1 MSLESDNKQYDSLHA
16 KYEVRALRLILKE
29 FKRLFAQ
36 IPFDNL
42 SLDETI
48 STAIVEMNLALN
60 EKSLEEVLF
69 KIHYTIGLEFG
80 RLTSRKFRLENPI
93 QIKAFRPISAFEKEF
108 QEHLLEYFRIY
119 GGRQI
124 KTLTKTATKAVIIEL
139 RKGAK
144 LGETEE
150 QMRDRLLK
158 RVNRKDFYEFQ
169 ALRIARTETTIAMN
183 SAHEVAM
190 LGTGAKLDKV
200 WISRRDGRERDSHHA
215 AHKQQIAQD
224 KLFLVGVSR
233 MGYPGDRT
241 HGAPAEEVV
250 NCRCRLEYKPKRSTA
265 GRMEFNDEQDIQD
278 ELLRIRGR
286 GGR

>member
-48 STAIVEMNLALN
+48 STAVVEMNLALN
-60 EKSLEEVLF
+60 EKSLEAVLYR
-69 KIHYTIGLEFG
+69 IHYTIGLEFG
-80 RLTSRKFRLENPI
+80 RLTSRKFRRENPI

-144 LGETEE
+144 LGETEA

-158 RVNRKDFYEFQ
+158 RVNRKDFYSWQ
-169 ALRIARTETTIAMN
+169 AARIARTEATVAMN
-183 SAHEVAM
+183 NAQDLAM
-190 LGTGAKLDKV
+190 ISSGAEMDKI
-200 WISRRDGRERDSHHA
+200 WITRMDGRERESHNVA
-215 AHKQQIAQD
+215 NKQKVTQ
-224 KLFLVGVSR
+224 KGLFLVGGSK
-233 MGYPGDRT
+233 MKFPGDRT
-241 HGAPAEEVV
+241 HGAKANLIV
-250 NCRCRLEYKPKRSTA
+250 NCRCSCRYVAKRNGSGRLQ
-265 GRMEFNDEQDIQD
+265 FNDEEEIQ
-278 ELLRIRGR
+278 EALRQRLR
-286 GGR
+286 NNS

>member
-1 MSLESDNKQYDSLHA
+1 MSLESDNKQYDSLHE

-42 SLDETI
+42 SLDETV
-48 STAIVEMNLALN
+48 STAIVEMNLVLN

-80 RLTSRKFRLENPI
+80 RLTSRKFRRENPI

-124 KTLTKTATKAVIIEL
+124 KTLTKTAAKAVIIEL

-144 LGETEE
+144 LGETEA

-158 RVNRKDFYEFQ
+158 RVNRKDFYSWQ
-169 ALRIARTETTIAMN
+169 ATRIARTETTVAMN
-183 SAHEVAM
+183 NAQDLAM
-190 LGTGAKLDKV
+190 ISSGAEMDKI
-200 WISRRDGRERDSHHA
+200 WITRMDGRERESHNVA
-215 AHKQQIAQD
+215 NKQKVTQ
-224 KLFLVGVSR
+224 KGLFLVGGSK
-233 MGYPGDRT
+233 MKFPGDRT
-241 HGAPAEEVV
+241 NGAPAKEII
-250 NCRCRLEYKPKRSTA
+250 NCRCRTEYKAKRNGS
-265 GRMEFNDEQDIQD
+265 GRLQFNDEAEIQ
-278 ELLRIRGR
+278 EALRQRLR
-286 GGR
+286 NNS

>member
-42 SLDETI
+42 SLDEKV

-60 EKSLEEVLF
+60 EKILEEVLF

-80 RLTSRKFRLENPI
+80 RLTSRKFRRENPI
-93 QIKAFRPISAFEKEF
+93 QIKSFRPISAFEKEF
-108 QEHLLEYFRIY
+108 QEFLLEYFRIY

-158 RVNRKDFYEFQ
+158 RVNRKDFYEWQ
-169 ALRIARTETTIAMN
+169 ALRIARTETTVAMN
-183 SAHEVAM
+183 NAQDLAM
-190 LGTGAKLDKV
+190 ISSGAEMDKI
-200 WISRRDGRERDSHHA
+200 WITRMDGRERESHNVA
-215 AHKQQIAQD
+215 NKQKVTQSG
-224 KLFLVGVSR
+224 LFLVGGSK
-233 MGYPGDRT
+233 MKFPGDRT
-241 HGAPAEEVV
+241 NGAPAKEIVQ
-250 NCRCRLEYKPKRSTA
+250 CRCRTQYVAKRNGS
-265 GRMEFNDEQDIQD
+265 GRLQFNDEEAIQ
-278 ELLRIRGR
+278 EALRNRLRNGR
-286 GGR
+286 

>member
-1 MSLESDNKQYDSLHA
+1 MSLESDNKQYDELHA

-42 SLDETI
+42 SLDETV

-80 RLTSRKFRLENPI
+80 RLTSRKFRCENPI
-93 QIKAFRPISAFEKEF
+93 QIKAFRPVSAFEKEF

-144 LGETEE
+144 LGETEA

-158 RVNRKDFYEFQ
+158 RVNRKDFYSWQ
-169 ALRIARTETTIAMN
+169 ATRIARTETTVAMN
-183 SAHEVAM
+183 NAQDLAM
-190 LGTGAKLDKV
+190 ISSGAEMDKI
-200 WISRRDGRERDSHHA
+200 WITRMDGRERESHNVA
-215 AHKQQIAQD
+215 NKQKVTQ
-224 KLFLVGVSR
+224 KGLFLVGGSK
-233 MGYPGDRT
+233 MKFPGDRT
-241 HGAPAEEVV
+241 NGAKADLIIG
-250 NCRCRLEYKPKRSTA
+250 CRCRTQYVAKRNGS
-265 GRMEFNDEQDIQD
+265 GRLQFNDEAEIQ
-278 ELLRIRGR
+278 EALRNRLR
-286 GGR
+286 NNR

>member
-1 MSLESDNKQYDSLHA
+1 MSLETDNKQYDSLHA

-42 SLDETI
+42 SLDEKV

-80 RLTSRKFRLENPI
+80 RLTSRKFRRENPI

-124 KTLTKTATKAVIIEL
+124 KTLTKTASKAVIIEL

-144 LGETEE
+144 LGETEA
-150 QMRDRLLK
+150 QMRYRIFK
-158 RVNRKDFYEFQ
+158 RVNRKDFYLWQ
-169 ALRIARTETTIAMN
+169 AQRIARTETTVAMN
-183 SAHEVAM
+183 N
-190 LGTGAKLDKV
+190 
-200 WISRRDGRERDSHHA
+200 
-215 AHKQQIAQD
+215 AQD
-224 KLFLVGVSR
+224 LAMISSGAEMDKIWITRMDGIERESHNVANKQKVTQKGLFLVGGYR
-233 MGYPGDRT
+233 MKFPGDRT
-241 HGAPAEEVV
+241 SNAPAKEQV
-250 NCRCRLEYKPKRSTA
+250 NCRCRVQYVAKRNGS
-265 GRMEFNDEQDIQD
+265 GRLQFNDEAEIQ
-278 ELLRIRGR
+278 EALRQRLR
-286 GGR
+286 R

>member
-1 MSLESDNKQYDSLHA
+1 MSLESDNKQYDELHA

-29 FKRLFAQ
+29 FKRLFEQ

-80 RLTSRKFRLENPI
+80 RLTSRKFRRENPI

-144 LGETEE
+144 LGETEA

-158 RVNRKDFYEFQ
+158 RVNRKDFYEWQ
-169 ALRIARTETTIAMN
+169 ALRIARTETTVAMN
-183 SAHEVAM
+183 NAQDLAM
-190 LGTGAKLDKV
+190 ISSGAEMDKI
-200 WISRRDGRERDSHHA
+200 WITRMDGRERESHNIA
-215 AHKQQIAQD
+215 NKQ
-224 KLFLVGVSR
+224 KVTKKGLFLVGGSK
-233 MGYPGDRT
+233 MKFPGDRT
-241 HGAPAEEVV
+241 NGAKSDLIV
-250 NCRCRLEYKPKRSTA
+250 NCRCSCRYEAKRNGSGRLQ
-265 GRMEFNDEQDIQD
+265 FNDEAEIQ
-278 ELLRIRGR
+278 EALRQRLR
-286 GGR
+286 NNR